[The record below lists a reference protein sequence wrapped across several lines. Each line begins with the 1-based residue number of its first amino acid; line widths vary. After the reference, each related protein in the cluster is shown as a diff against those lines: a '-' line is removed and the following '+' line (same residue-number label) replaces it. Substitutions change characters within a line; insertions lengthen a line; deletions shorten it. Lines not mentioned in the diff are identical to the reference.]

1 MNEPLWT
8 FVYVLNFSLCMF
20 LFLFGTHLEVG
31 LLNHVQVYL
40 YAEMT
45 CCSQED
51 GVDRIFLI
59 PPGKYK

>member
-1 MNEPLWT
+1 M
-8 FVYVLNFSLCMF
+8 YVLNFSLCMF